1 MNKNFY
7 SATMLVN
14 FINHKHLIDE
24 FKEKLLNLKK
34 SEKTVVD
41 NLRIKNGLI
50 HEANY
55 FKELSKKYKKIKNIK
70 ILNKLSKEEKIKE
83 TNDVASYC
91 KRIRQHSYHITKKNK
106 HE

>member
-14 FINHKHLIDE
+14 FINHKHLIIDE

-41 NLRIKNGLI
+41 NLRIKKGLI
-50 HEANY
+50 HEVNC
-55 FKELSKKYKKIKNIK
+55 FKELILKIYFRFLL
-70 ILNKLSKEEKIKE
+70 LNPFEYNQYFFL
-83 TNDVASYC
+83 TPY
-91 KRIRQHSYHITKKNK
+91 
-106 HE
+106 